1 MRTRQR
7 SDDDERHG
15 VLRDGEVRR
24 VPLYLRD
31 GSDWRGDMHRHFHG
45 DGRFGFAEVNDR
57 RRSRT
62 VKRDPRGRVISQSES
77 EEIEEDDAMQD
88 SAPRRPGFTR
98 DALNR
103 IEAAYQE
110 VEQRDSVAWMGDRWG
125 GKVGAECT
133 INGAPGHLKMVRGEL
148 QCVPDDDAQDAMPLT
163 GDAALDAD
171 LIAAQN
177 IDDPVERAYAE
188 TEARDRHAW
197 KRT

>member
-1 MRTRQR
+1 MMRDST
-7 SDDDERHG
+7 DDG
-15 VLRDGEVRR
+15 
-24 VPLYLRD
+24 
-31 GSDWRGDMHRHFHG
+31 WRADMHRHFHG
-45 DGRFGFAEVNDR
+45 DGRFGFEQVDR

-77 EEIEEDDAMQD
+77 EEIEEDAMQD

-148 QCVPDDDAQDAMPLT
+148 QCVPDDDAQDAMPPET
-163 GDAALDAD
+163 GIPELDAAYARAHAITDAT
-171 LIAAQN
+171 
-177 IDDPVERAYAE
+177 ERAYE
-188 TEARDRHAW
+188 LRRLDDENAW
-197 KRT
+197 RRS